1 MRCKLSE
8 NFKFHNIYFKIV
20 WVFGGWLGTIARQKW
35 NFSKSSCW
43 WCVVAYTFICIYIYI
58 CTFLEER
65 NKHSEM
71 KKSTCT
77 GQTGK
82 FGPKVALL
90 KAHSKVWD
98 IFWHPKGLLKRWKM
112 LLISPWKLFSFWR
125 YLNFCLAFLVICGH
139 GLI

>member
-1 MRCKLSE
+1 MAMGWGVSFL
-8 NFKFHNIYFKIV
+8 KILNSTIFILRL

-35 NFSKSSCW
+35 NFSKSSCK
-43 WCVVAYTFICIYIYI
+43 
-58 CTFLEER
+58 FLEER

-98 IFWHPKGLLKRWKM
+98 IWHPKAL
-112 LLISPWKLFSFWR
+112 
-125 YLNFCLAFLVICGH
+125 
-139 GLI
+139 